1 MTSLLSD
8 LVPFGLGAAIVPGVV
23 TVTLLLLLRNQAG
36 PTAAAAWVAG
46 MVSVRLAQGAAF
58 GGIIPTQPAVE
69 DTGRT
74 TVVATVMLVLS
85 ILMFI
90 TAARMA
96 LGGEDEETSTQ
107 PPKWMSMIRSVTPA
121 RAFLYGALLI
131 VLSAKQWVFTLGA
144 IGAIGEAATGPV
156 AAIVVYVAFVA
167 AVVSPSVAI
176 VVVAFLAPDRSAP
189 KLDAVL
195 NWLRGHNDTIVIS
208 LGLVFGFLF
217 GIKALQDFGI
227 L

>member
-8 LVPFGLGAAIVPGVV
+8 LVPFALGAAIVPGVV

-36 PTAAAAWVAG
+36 PLAAAAWVAG
-46 MVSVRLAQGAAF
+46 MVSVRLAQGAVF
-58 GGIIPTQPAVE
+58 GGLVPTQPTIE
-69 DTGRT
+69 DTGRS
-74 TVVATVMLVLS
+74 TVVATVLLVLS

-96 LGGEDEETSTQ
+96 LGGEDEETSAR

-144 IGAIGEAATGPV
+144 IGAIGAAAMGPV
-156 AAIVVYVAFVA
+156 AAIAVYVTFVA

-176 VVVAFLAPDRSAP
+176 VVVAYLAPDRSAP
-189 KLDAVL
+189 KLEAAMG
-195 NWLRGHNDTIVIS
+195 WLRAHNDTIVIS